1 MNTSSLLLAVAM
13 VALYVFLWIGAPTL
27 LVGWLRSRR
36 QEAIRYQMALTRPV
50 PIGRILAIAHG
61 VLSGVDRVNPG
72 RYQVVLTPKEKP
84 PPQGENGPPRP
95 IRGKLDSE
103 PVCSHAGVPDQVSS
117 SAIVTCDSAS
127 LPRPLPAAPAHP
139 VLALR

>member
-1 MNTSSLLLAVAM
+1 MNPSSLPLAAAM
-13 VALYVFLWIGAPTL
+13 VTLYVFLWIGAPTL

-72 RYQVVLTPKEKP
+72 RYQIVLTPKEQPACK
-84 PPQGENGPPRP
+84 ERNVRP
-95 IRGKLDSE
+95 GQSAGKWRSLS
-103 PVCSHAGVPDQVSS
+103 CSLKITP
-117 SAIVTCDSAS
+117 CC
-127 LPRPLPAAPAHP
+127 
-139 VLALR
+139 